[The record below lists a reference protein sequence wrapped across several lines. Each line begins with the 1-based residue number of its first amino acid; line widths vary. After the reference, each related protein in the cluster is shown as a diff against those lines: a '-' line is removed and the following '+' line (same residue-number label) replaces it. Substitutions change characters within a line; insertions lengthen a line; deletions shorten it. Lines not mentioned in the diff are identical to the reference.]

1 MEEKEILCE
10 VCHKPVDKHNS
21 ITLVDGNVIQYYHWS
36 CFYKISK
43 QTTESLS
50 KAIGNFR
57 DAVKNKK
64 VNVKPFE
71 LEDKKN

>member
-21 ITLVDGNVIQYYHWS
+21 IALVDDNSIQYYHWG

-43 QTTESLS
+43 QMTESLS

-57 DAVKNKK
+57 DEVKNKK
-64 VNVKPFE
+64 VKVKPFE

>member
-21 ITLVDGNVIQYYHWS
+21 IALVDGSVIQYWHWG
-36 CFYKISK
+36 CFFKISK

-50 KAIGNFR
+50 KAINNFR

-71 LEDKKN
+71 LEDKKI